1 MNEDNYIK
9 NLKKLW
15 RRAVR
20 EYSTGNRNVKT
31 YYDLGDLSFLRS
43 VGITPNEIYDYAED
57 YVEYGEPSFT
67 SFIAVHIVRINYF
80 EQVQKGR
87 ASDQVISPDSLPG
100 RDEEAAGIP
109 WLPRI
114 IEKARGKLSGELDAD
129 IMYGCLADRRFF
141 KEHGISASAFL
152 HNVWEAGDDTLAVI
166 EWVVENSTQRKP
178 QAA

>member
-1 MNEDNYIK
+1 MNELNYIR

-15 RRAVR
+15 NRAVR

-43 VGITPNEIYDYAED
+43 VGIKPIEIYDYAED
-57 YVEYGEPSFT
+57 YVKYGEPSFT
-67 SFIAVHIVRINYF
+67 SFITVHTVRTNYF

-87 ASDQVISPDSLPG
+87 ASDQVISPESLPG

-129 IMYGCLADRRFF
+129 IMYGCPADRRFF
-141 KEHGISASAFL
+141 KEHGISASIFL
-152 HNVWEAGDDTLAVI
+152 KIVWDAGDDTLTII
-166 EWVVENSTQRKP
+166 EWVAVNSKQ
-178 QAA
+178 QELYAA